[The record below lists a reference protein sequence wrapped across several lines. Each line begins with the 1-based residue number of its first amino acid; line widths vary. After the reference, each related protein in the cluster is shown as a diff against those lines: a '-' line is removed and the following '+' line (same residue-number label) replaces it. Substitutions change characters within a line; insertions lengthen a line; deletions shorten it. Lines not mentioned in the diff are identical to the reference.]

1 MDYADSYSDSVV
13 CHKVWEKCIPQKN
26 HEYCFR
32 TSAGGIPIP
41 RTFKTNI
48 QPGEV
53 VDVLAVMKGNK
64 LKVID
69 FV

>member
-1 MDYADSYSDSVV
+1 MRHPAQCKEASGDGRECYVCYYDFARQDYV
-13 CHKVWEKCIPQKN
+13 
-26 HEYCFR
+26 
-32 TSAGGIPIP
+32 AGGIPIP

-48 QPGEV
+48 RPGEV